1 MIWYCWQ
8 KGWVPLSKSDNP
20 ERIAENANVYDF
32 ELTEKEMETLYG
44 LDRGGTGNDCRGCS
58 QLVVI
63 E

>member
-1 MIWYCWQ
+1 MIWYCLQ

-44 LDRGGTGNDCRGCS
+44 LDRGGGDRER
-58 QLVVI
+58 L
-63 E
+63 